1 MPRRS
6 LDDILNEDDEF
17 GLLNVKL
24 GNSSVTTD
32 IDRVRAKFE
41 EINGFIDRYGH
52 VPGEGEK
59 PSVSERSLQISLNS
73 ISSNADYFEDLS
85 LIDRHGILS
94 ESAIS
99 EPPKSL
105 DDIFAEDDDI
115 LSTPSDV
122 IFEYKHA
129 QPPKARPDRVSE
141 RKQCEEFE
149 QFKPLFDEC
158 AADIKSGKRKT
169 RKFANEQEISAGQF
183 FILNGI
189 MVYVAEVHDPHIRNG
204 KRNARLRLIFGNGTE
219 GNNLLRSLATELYKD
234 PHGRRVTD
242 VEAGPLFSEKLDEG
256 DRQTGILY
264 VVKSLSDDPQIKA
277 MEGTLFKI
285 GFTKSRIETRIQ
297 NAKDDPTFLMAPVQP
312 VKTYSLYNIDRV
324 KLENLIHKF
333 FGSARLDIEIMN
345 RFGKPVRPR
354 EWFLLTVQH
363 IDEAVRRLIDGSIT
377 DYRFN
382 QQTGQI
388 EKLPSES
395 H

>member
-1 MPRRS
+1 MPKRS
-6 LDDILNEDDEF
+6 LDDIFEEDDEL
-17 GLLNVKL
+17 GLLNVRL
-24 GNSSVTTD
+24 GSSNVTTD
-32 IDRVRAKFE
+32 TDRVRAKFE

-52 VPGEGEK
+52 VPGEGK
-59 PSVSERSLQISLNS
+59 NPSVSERSLQISLNS
-73 ISSNADYFEDLS
+73 ISSNPDYLAELS

-94 ESAIS
+94 ESKVV

-105 DDIFAEDDDI
+105 EDIFAEDDDI

-149 QFKPLFDEC
+149 QFRPLFDEC

-169 RKFANEQEISAGQF
+169 REFANEQEISAGQF

-234 PHGRRVTD
+234 PHGRRVTEK
-242 VEAGPLFSEKLDEG
+242 EAGPLFSDKPEEG
-256 DRQTGILY
+256 DTQTGILY
-264 VVKSLSDDPQIKA
+264 VVKSLSDDPQIKDLD
-277 MEGTLFKI
+277 GTLFKI
-285 GFTKSRIETRIQ
+285 GFTKSRIETRVQ

-333 FGSARLDIEIMN
+333 FASACLEIEIKD
-345 RFGKPVRPR
+345 RFGKTVRPR
-354 EWFLLTVQH
+354 EWFLLTVEN
-363 IDEAVRRLIDGSIT
+363 IDEAVRRLIDGTIT
-377 DYRFN
+377 NYRFN
-382 QQTGQI
+382 GDTGQI
-388 EKLPSES
+388 EKLPTR
-395 H
+395 